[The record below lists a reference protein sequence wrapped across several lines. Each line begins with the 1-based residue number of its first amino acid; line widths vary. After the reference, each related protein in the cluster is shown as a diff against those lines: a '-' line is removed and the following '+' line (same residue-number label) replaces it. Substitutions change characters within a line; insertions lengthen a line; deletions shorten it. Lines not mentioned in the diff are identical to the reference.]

1 VSLVSD
7 FLLLSLS
14 VLICSDKFVYN
25 ISLLS
30 NPLMKVRLSL
40 TNAVMVMQVLSSIFT
55 TIRLLIV
62 QTLAI
67 AYLLSI
73 DASPRKIPSFAAA

>member
-7 FLLLSLS
+7 FLLFSLS
-14 VLICSDKFVYN
+14 VLICSDEFVYN
-25 ISLLS
+25 IGLLS

-55 TIRLLIV
+55 TIQLLIV
-62 QTLAI
+62 
-67 AYLLSI
+67 
-73 DASPRKIPSFAAA
+73 